1 MTGAVPHVDSPSSG
15 CIPQLLCILVLT
27 HRSKV
32 CCGSRHLQEPLRCSD
47 GVLRGSSSNVLDI
60 LLRCQVLKPEFT
72 QSCIA
77 ADEDEPLAC
86 LRRAGIMQAI

>member
-1 MTGAVPHVDSPSSG
+1 MDSPSSG
-15 CIPQLLCILVLT
+15 SIPQLFRILIFA

-32 CCGSRHLQEPLRCSD
+32 CCGSRHLQKPLRCSD

-77 ADEDEPLAC
+77 ADEDKGAC
-86 LRRAGIMQAI
+86 LLRAGIMHTEDIMCG